1 MQAIH
6 QTIHQTTTYQCAN
19 VREAIEVLRAHGA
32 KWAEIAAAL
41 NELGHRTAKG
51 RKFTADSVRRVCR

>member
-1 MQAIH
+1 MQVI
-6 QTIHQTTTYQCAN
+6 IQCAN

-41 NELGHRTAKG
+41 NALGHRTARG